1 MSKLTLVIAN
11 KNYSSW
17 SLRAWLTLKQAGL
30 QFAEI
35 RIPLNMPTSHQEI
48 RRYSPSGQVPVLLD
62 DDLTVWESLAICEYI
77 ADNFAPYLWPQ
88 ERKARAVARSVS
100 HEMHANFFNLRY
112 QMPMDCRGRYPGEG
126 MKPEVQGDID
136 RVCTIWR
143 ECRQKYGQNGDFL
156 FGEFS
161 IADAMFAPVVS
172 RFITYDVKLGAVE
185 QAYADAIW
193 SLPAMNEWVDAAAL
207 ESEYLHRLPH
217 SQN

>member
-1 MSKLTLVIAN
+1 MSKLTLVIGN

-17 SLRAWLTLKQAGL
+17 SLRAWLTMKQAGL
-30 QFAEI
+30 EFAEI
-35 RIPLNMPTSHQEI
+35 RIPLDTPNSHRDI

-62 DDLTVWESLAICEYI
+62 DDLTVWESLSICEYI
-77 ADNFAPYLWPQ
+77 ADNFAPYLWP
-88 ERKARAVARSVS
+88 EDKKARAVARSVS

-143 ECRQKYGQNGDFL
+143 ECRQKYGQNGDLL

-193 SLPAMNEWVDAAAL
+193 SLPAMNEWVNSAAL
-207 ESEYLHRLPH
+207 ESEYLYRLPH